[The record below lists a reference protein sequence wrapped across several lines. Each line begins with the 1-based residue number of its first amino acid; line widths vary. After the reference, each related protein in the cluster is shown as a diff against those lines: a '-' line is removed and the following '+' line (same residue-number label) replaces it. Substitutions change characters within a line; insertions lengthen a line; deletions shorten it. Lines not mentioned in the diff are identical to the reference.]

1 MISQQ
6 AMSKVDWWK
15 LIVASYFNDNKQQN
29 KVINWIEGHYVVQ
42 LQPHQYVLKNW
53 SMQFLSKQTPPFQ
66 TQSFRKSTKHD
77 FCSTLVV
84 IWGVLQFP
92 GNISLLPYPC
102 LFLQTFLWTFSSW
115 IMKRTFISSF
125 MQCIMVI
132 FARTCR
138 ENLLHR
144 FICRPFLAHNYRY
157 KKSYDFLVS
166 GWKRE

>member
-1 MISQQ
+1 MKNTMISQQ

-77 FCSTLVV
+77 FCYMLVV
-84 IWGVLQFP
+84 IWGVCTA
-92 GNISLLPYPC
+92 ISRKYLPSP
-102 LFLQTFLWTFSSW
+102 LS
-115 IMKRTFISSF
+115 MSF
-125 MQCIMVI
+125 
-132 FARTCR
+132 FA
-138 ENLLHR
+138 N
-144 FICRPFLAHNYRY
+144 FFMNF
-157 KKSYDFLVS
+157 FLVNYETNIYLKLYAMHH
-166 GWKRE
+166 GNFC